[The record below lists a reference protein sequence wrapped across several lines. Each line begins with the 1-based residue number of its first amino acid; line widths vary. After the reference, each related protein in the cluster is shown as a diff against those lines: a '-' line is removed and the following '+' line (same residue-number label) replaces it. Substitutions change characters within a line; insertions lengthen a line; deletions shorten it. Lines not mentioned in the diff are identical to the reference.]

1 MKLSTLLGG
10 IGFPD
15 QKYSCDPEILR
26 IVHDSR
32 LVQQGDLFCC
42 IPGLLYDGHEFAS
55 DAVKAGAA
63 AVVAEKSL
71 NIEVPLIETT
81 SSRKSLALL
90 SSFHAGNPSRD
101 LEVVGVTGT
110 NGKTSVVYLL
120 QQILRHAGQD
130 VESSGTLTGE
140 RTTPEAPDLQNRLS
154 QWRDR
159 GVDSAVME
167 VSSHALSQ
175 HRVDG
180 TEFSAVAFTNLS
192 RDHLDYHESME
203 EYFKAK
209 ERLFE
214 QSFSSRA
221 VVVVGQEAGD
231 RIANTSQKNGLE
243 VVEVD
248 VDSASSMESWH
259 GQSLKIPF
267 EAEFMAVNTLV
278 AAELALLLNVPPSK
292 IASGVSQLQAV
303 PGRFEILKGES
314 SPAIVIDYA
323 HTPEALKAT
332 LESARALTEK
342 GRVLVV
348 FGCGGG
354 RDQGKRPLMG
364 QMADVGADFSV
375 VTSDNPRGESPMS
388 IIDEI
393 VSGMSAGS
401 HIVEEDRKEAI
412 KTALMKSEPEDVIVV
427 AGKGHETTQEIAGKF
442 FDFDDKEISKSLI
455 FELFEDEVY

>member
-10 IGFPD
+10 IGFQD
-15 QKYSCDPEILR
+15 QKYSRDPEILR

-42 IPGLLYDGHEFAS
+42 IPGLLYDGHEFAL

-63 AVVAEKSL
+63 AVVAEKPL

-110 NGKTSVVYLL
+110 NGKTSVIYLL
-120 QQILRHAGQD
+120 QQILRHAGHK

-214 QSFSSRA
+214 QSFSSKA

-243 VVEVD
+243 VVEVN
-248 VDSASSMESWH
+248 VDNASSMGSWH

-332 LESARALTEK
+332 LKSARALKEK

-393 VSGMSAGS
+393 VSGMSTGN

-412 KTALMKSEPEDVIVV
+412 KIALMNSQPEDVIVV
-427 AGKGHETTQEIAGKF
+427 AGKGHETTQEIAGEF

-455 FELFEDEVY
+455 FELFEDEV

>member
-10 IGFPD
+10 IGFQD
-15 QKYSCDPEILR
+15 QKYSRDPEILR

-42 IPGLLYDGHEFAS
+42 IPGLLYDGHEFAL

-63 AVVAEKSL
+63 AVVAEKPL

-110 NGKTSVVYLL
+110 NGKTSVVHLL
-120 QQILRHAGQD
+120 QQILRHAGHE

-214 QSFSSRA
+214 QSFSSKA

-243 VVEVD
+243 VVEVN
-248 VDSASSMESWH
+248 VDNASSMGSWH

-278 AAELALLLNVPPSK
+278 AAELALLLHVPPSK

-332 LESARALTEK
+332 LKSARALKEK

-393 VSGMSAGS
+393 VSGMSTGN

-412 KTALMKSEPEDVIVV
+412 KIALMNSQPEDVIVV
-427 AGKGHETTQEIAGKF
+427 AGKGHETTQEIAGEF

-455 FELFEDEVY
+455 FELFEDEV

>member
-10 IGFPD
+10 IGFQD
-15 QKYSCDPEILR
+15 QKYSRDPEILR

-42 IPGLLYDGHEFAS
+42 IPGLLYDGHEFAL

-63 AVVAEKSL
+63 AVVAEKPL

-110 NGKTSVVYLL
+110 NGKTSVVHLL
-120 QQILRHAGQD
+120 QQILRHAGHE

-214 QSFSSRA
+214 QSFSSKA

-243 VVEVD
+243 VVEVN
-248 VDSASSMESWH
+248 VDNASSMGSWH

-332 LESARALTEK
+332 LKSARALKEK

-393 VSGMSAGS
+393 VSGMSAGN

-412 KTALMKSEPEDVIVV
+412 KIALMNSQPEDVIVV
-427 AGKGHETTQEIAGKF
+427 AGKGHETTQEIAGEL

-455 FELFEDEVY
+455 FELFEDEV

>member
-1 MKLSTLLGG
+1 MKLSTLLEGVG
-10 IGFPD
+10 LSD
-15 QKYSCDPEILR
+15 QSFSYDPEILR

-32 LVQQGDLFCC
+32 LVQPGDLFCC
-42 IPGLLYDGHEFAS
+42 IPGLLHDGHEFAL

-71 NIEVPLIETT
+71 NIEARVVKTT

-90 SSFHAGNPSRD
+90 SSFHAGHPSRD

-110 NGKTSVVYLL
+110 NGKTSVVHLL
-120 QQILRHAGQD
+120 EQILRHAGHE

-192 RDHLDYHESME
+192 RDHLDYHKSME

-214 QSFSSRA
+214 QSFSSKA

-231 RIANTSQKNGLE
+231 RIAKTSQKNGLE

-248 VDSASSMESWH
+248 VNNASYVESWH

-267 EAEFMAVNTLV
+267 EAQFMAINTLV
-278 AAELALLLNVPPSK
+278 AAELALLLNVIPSK
-292 IASGVSQLQAV
+292 IASGISQLRAV
-303 PGRFEILKGES
+303 PGRFEILKSES
-314 SPAIVIDYA
+314 SPAIVVDYA

-332 LESARALTEK
+332 LKSARALKEN
-342 GRVLVV
+342 GRVFVV

-364 QMADVGADFSV
+364 AMADIGADFSV

-393 VSGMSAGS
+393 VSGMSAGN

-412 KTALMKSEPEDVIVV
+412 KIALMNSEPEDVIVV
-427 AGKGHETTQEIAGKF
+427 AGKGHETTQEIAGKL
-442 FDFDDKEISKSLI
+442 FDFDDKEVSKSLI
-455 FELFEDEVY
+455 FQLFKEEV

>member
-1 MKLSTLLGG
+1 MKLSTLLDG

-15 QKYSCDPEILR
+15 QKFSCDPEILR

-32 LVQQGDLFCC
+32 LVQPGDLFCC
-42 IPGLLYDGHEFAS
+42 IPGLLHDGHEFALS
-55 DAVKAGAA
+55 AVNAGAV
-63 AVVAEKSL
+63 AVVAEKPL
-71 NIEVPLIETT
+71 TIEVPLVETT

-110 NGKTSVVYLL
+110 NGKTSVVHLL
-120 QQILRHAGQD
+120 EQILRHAGHD

-154 QWRDR
+154 QWRDS

-192 RDHLDYHESME
+192 RDHLDYHKSME

-214 QSFSSRA
+214 QSFSSKA

-231 RIANTSQKNGLE
+231 RIAKTSQKNGLE

-248 VDSASSMESWH
+248 INSVSYVGPWH

-267 EAEFMAVNTLV
+267 RAEFMAINTLV

-292 IASGVSQLQAV
+292 IASGVSQLRAV
-303 PGRFEILKGES
+303 PGRFEILKSES
-314 SPAIVIDYA
+314 SPAVVIDYA

-332 LESARALTEK
+332 LKSARALREK
-342 GRVLVV
+342 GRVHVV

-364 QMADVGADFSV
+364 AMADAGADFSV

-393 VSGMSAGS
+393 VSGMSEGNYT
-401 HIVEEDRKEAI
+401 VEEDRKEAI
-412 KTALMKSEPEDVIVV
+412 KIALMNSGPEDVIVV
-427 AGKGHETTQEIAGKF
+427 AGKGHESTQEIAGEL
-442 FDFDDKEISKSLI
+442 FDFDDKEVSRSLI
-455 FELFEDEVY
+455 FELFEDEV

>member
-1 MKLSTLLGG
+1 MKLSTLLDG

-15 QKYSCDPEILR
+15 QKFSCDPEILR

-32 LVQQGDLFCC
+32 LVQPGDLFCC
-42 IPGLLYDGHEFAS
+42 IPGLLHDGHEFALS
-55 DAVKAGAA
+55 AVNAGAV
-63 AVVAEKSL
+63 AVVAEKPL
-71 NIEVPLIETT
+71 TIEVPLVETT

-110 NGKTSVVYLL
+110 NGKTSVVHLL
-120 QQILRHAGQD
+120 EQILRHAGHD

-154 QWRDR
+154 QWRDS

-192 RDHLDYHESME
+192 RDHLDYHKSME

-214 QSFSSRA
+214 QSFSSKA

-231 RIANTSQKNGLE
+231 RIAKTSQKNGLE

-248 VDSASSMESWH
+248 INSVSYVGPWH

-267 EAEFMAVNTLV
+267 RAEFMAINTLV

-292 IASGVSQLQAV
+292 IASGVSQLRAV
-303 PGRFEILKGES
+303 PGRFEILKSES
-314 SPAIVIDYA
+314 SPAVVIDYA

-332 LESARALTEK
+332 LKSARALREK
-342 GRVLVV
+342 GRVHVV

-364 QMADVGADFSV
+364 AMADAGADFSV

-393 VSGMSAGS
+393 VSGMSEGNY
-401 HIVEEDRKEAI
+401 IVEEDRKEAI
-412 KTALMKSEPEDVIVV
+412 KIALMNSGPEDVIVV
-427 AGKGHETTQEIAGKF
+427 AGKGHESTQEIAGEL
-442 FDFDDKEISKSLI
+442 FDFDDKEVSRSLI
-455 FELFEDEVY
+455 FELFEDEV

>member
-1 MKLSTLLGG
+1 MKLSTLLEGVG
-10 IGFPD
+10 LSD
-15 QKYSCDPEILR
+15 QSFSYDPEILR

-32 LVQQGDLFCC
+32 LVQPGDLFCC
-42 IPGLLYDGHEFAS
+42 IPGLLHDGHEFAL

-71 NIEVPLIETT
+71 NIEARVVKTT

-90 SSFHAGNPSRD
+90 SSFHAGHPSRD

-110 NGKTSVVYLL
+110 NGKTSVVHLL
-120 QQILRHAGQD
+120 EQILRHAGHE

-192 RDHLDYHESME
+192 RDHLDYHKSME

-214 QSFSSRA
+214 QSFSSKA

-231 RIANTSQKNGLE
+231 RIAKTSQKNGLE

-248 VDSASSMESWH
+248 VNNASYVESWH

-267 EAEFMAVNTLV
+267 EAQFMAINTLV
-278 AAELALLLNVPPSK
+278 AAELALLLNVAPSK
-292 IASGVSQLQAV
+292 IASGISQLRAV
-303 PGRFEILKGES
+303 PGRFEILKSES
-314 SPAIVIDYA
+314 SPAIVVDYA

-332 LESARALTEK
+332 LKSARALKEN
-342 GRVLVV
+342 GRVFVV

-364 QMADVGADFSV
+364 AVADVGADFSV

-393 VSGMSAGS
+393 VSGMSAGN

-412 KTALMKSEPEDVIVV
+412 KIALMNSEPEDVIVV
-427 AGKGHETTQEIAGKF
+427 AGKGHETTQEIAGKL
-442 FDFDDKEISKSLI
+442 FDFDDKEVSKSLI
-455 FELFEDEVY
+455 FQLFKEEV

>member
-10 IGFPD
+10 IGFQD
-15 QKYSCDPEILR
+15 QKYSRDPEILR

-42 IPGLLYDGHEFAS
+42 IPGLLYDGHEFAL

-63 AVVAEKSL
+63 AVVAEKPL

-110 NGKTSVVYLL
+110 NGKTSVVHLL
-120 QQILRHAGQD
+120 QQILRHAGHE

-214 QSFSSRA
+214 QSFSSKA

-243 VVEVD
+243 VVEVN
-248 VDSASSMESWH
+248 VDNASSMGSWH

-278 AAELALLLNVPPSK
+278 AAELALLLDVPPSK

-332 LESARALTEK
+332 LKSARALKEK

-393 VSGMSAGS
+393 VSGMSAGN

-412 KTALMKSEPEDVIVV
+412 KIALMNSQPEDVIVV
-427 AGKGHETTQEIAGKF
+427 AGKGHETTQEIAGEF

-455 FELFEDEVY
+455 FELFEDEV

>member
-1 MKLSTLLGG
+1 MKLLTLLDG
-10 IGFPD
+10 IGLSD
-15 QKYSCDPEILR
+15 KKYTCDPEISR

-32 LVQQGDLFCC
+32 LVQPGDLFCC
-42 IPGLLYDGHEFAS
+42 IPGLLHDGHEFVL

-63 AVVAEKSL
+63 AVVAEKPL
-71 NIEVPLIETT
+71 NIEVPVVETT

-110 NGKTSVVYLL
+110 NGKTSVVHLL
-120 QQILRHAGQD
+120 EQILRHAGHE

-140 RTTPEAPDLQNRLS
+140 RTTPEAPDLQNRLRK
-154 QWRDR
+154 WRDR

-192 RDHLDYHESME
+192 RDHLDYHKSME

-214 QSFSSRA
+214 KSFSSKA

-231 RIANTSQKNGLE
+231 RIAKTSQNNGLE

-248 VDSASSMESWH
+248 VNNASYVRSWH
-259 GQSLKIPF
+259 GQNLKIPF
-267 EAEFMAVNTLV
+267 KAEFMAINTLV
-278 AAELALLLNVPPSK
+278 AAELALLLHVPPSK
-292 IASGVSQLQAV
+292 IASGVSQLRAV
-303 PGRFEILKGES
+303 PGRFEILKSES
-314 SPAIVIDYA
+314 SPAVVIDYA

-332 LESARALTEK
+332 LKSARALKEN

-364 QMADVGADFSV
+364 AMADAGADFSV

-393 VSGMSAGS
+393 VSGMSPENR
-401 HIVEEDRKEAI
+401 IVEEDRKEAI
-412 KTALMKSEPEDVIVV
+412 KIALMNSEPEDVIVV
-427 AGKGHETTQEIAGKF
+427 AGKGHEVTQEIAGEL
-442 FDFDDKEISKSLI
+442 FDFDDKEVSKSLI
-455 FELFEDEVY
+455 FELFEDEV

>member
-1 MKLSTLLGG
+1 MKLSTLLDGV
-10 IGFPD
+10 GFPD

-42 IPGLLYDGHEFAS
+42 IPGLLHDGHEFAL
-55 DAVKAGAA
+55 DAVEAGAS
-63 AVVAEKSL
+63 AVVAEKPL
-71 NIEVPLIETT
+71 NIEAPLVETT
-81 SSRKSLALL
+81 SARKSLALL

-110 NGKTSVVYLL
+110 NGKTSVVHLL
-120 QQILRHAGQD
+120 EQLLRHAGHE

-154 QWRDR
+154 KWRDR

-192 RDHLDYHESME
+192 RDHLDYHKSME

-214 QSFSSRA
+214 QSFSSKA

-248 VDSASSMESWH
+248 VNSASSTGSWH

-267 EAEFMAVNTLV
+267 EAQFMNINTLV
-278 AAELALLLNVPPSK
+278 AAELALLLEVPPSK
-292 IASGVSQLQAV
+292 IASGISQLQAV
-303 PGRFEILKGES
+303 PGRFEILKSES

-332 LESARALTEK
+332 LTSARALKEK

-364 QMADVGADFSV
+364 AVADVGADFSV

-388 IIDEI
+388 IIEEI
-393 VSGMSAGS
+393 VSGMSTGN
-401 HIVEEDRKEAI
+401 HVVEENRKEAI
-412 KTALMKSEPEDVIVV
+412 KIALMNSEPEDVIVI
-427 AGKGHETTQEIAGKF
+427 AGKGHETTQEIAGQL

-455 FELFEDEVY
+455 FELFEEEV

>member
-10 IGFPD
+10 IGFSD
-15 QKYSCDPEILR
+15 QKYSYDPEILR

-42 IPGLLYDGHEFAS
+42 IPGFLHDGHDFAL

-63 AVVAEKSL
+63 AVVAEKPL
-71 NIEVPLIETT
+71 NIEVPLVETT

-110 NGKTSVVYLL
+110 NGKTSVVHLL
-120 QQILRHAGQD
+120 QQILHHAGHE

-192 RDHLDYHESME
+192 RDHLDYHKSME

-214 QSFSSRA
+214 QSFSSKA

-248 VDSASSMESWH
+248 VNSAFSMGPWH

-267 EAEFMAVNTLV
+267 KAEFMAVNTLV

-303 PGRFEILKGES
+303 PGRFEILKSQS

-332 LESARALTEK
+332 LKSARALKEK

-364 QMADVGADFSV
+364 EMADVGADFSV

-393 VSGMSAGS
+393 V
-401 HIVEEDRKEAI
+401 
-412 KTALMKSEPEDVIVV
+412 
-427 AGKGHETTQEIAGKF
+427 
-442 FDFDDKEISKSLI
+442 
-455 FELFEDEVY
+455 

>member
-1 MKLSTLLGG
+1 MKLSTLLDG

-15 QKYSCDPEILR
+15 QKFSCDPEILR

-32 LVQQGDLFCC
+32 LVQPGDIFCC
-42 IPGLLYDGHEFAS
+42 IPGLLHDGHEFALN
-55 DAVKAGAA
+55 AVNAGAA
-63 AVVAEKSL
+63 AVVAENPL
-71 NIEVPLIETT
+71 TIEVPLVETT

-110 NGKTSVVYLL
+110 NGKTSVVHLL
-120 QQILRHAGQD
+120 EQILRHAGHD

-154 QWRDR
+154 QWRDS

-192 RDHLDYHESME
+192 RDHLDYHKSME

-214 QSFSSRA
+214 QSFSSKA

-231 RIANTSQKNGLE
+231 RIAKTSQKNGLE

-248 VDSASSMESWH
+248 INSVSYVGPWH

-267 EAEFMAVNTLV
+267 RAEFMAINTLV

-292 IASGVSQLQAV
+292 IASGVSQLRAV
-303 PGRFEILKGES
+303 PGRFEILKSES
-314 SPAIVIDYA
+314 SPAVVIDYA

-332 LESARALTEK
+332 LKSARALREK
-342 GRVLVV
+342 GRVHVV

-364 QMADVGADFSV
+364 AMADAGADFSV

-393 VSGMSAGS
+393 VSGMSEGNY
-401 HIVEEDRKEAI
+401 IVEEDRKEAI
-412 KTALMKSEPEDVIVV
+412 KIALMNSGPEDVIVV
-427 AGKGHETTQEIAGKF
+427 AGKGHESTQEIAGEL
-442 FDFDDKEISKSLI
+442 FDFDDKEVSRSLI
-455 FELFEDEVY
+455 FELFEDEV

>member
-1 MKLSTLLGG
+1 MKLSTLLEGVG
-10 IGFPD
+10 LSD
-15 QKYSCDPEILR
+15 QSFSYDPEILR

-32 LVQQGDLFCC
+32 LVQPGDLFCC
-42 IPGLLYDGHEFAS
+42 IPGLLHDGHEFAL

-71 NIEVPLIETT
+71 NIEARVVKTT

-90 SSFHAGNPSRD
+90 SSFHAGHPSRD

-110 NGKTSVVYLL
+110 NGKTSVVHLL
-120 QQILRHAGQD
+120 EQILRHAGHE

-192 RDHLDYHESME
+192 RDHLDYHKSME

-214 QSFSSRA
+214 QSFSSKA

-231 RIANTSQKNGLE
+231 RIAKISQKNGLE

-248 VDSASSMESWH
+248 VNNVSYVESWH

-267 EAEFMAVNTLV
+267 EAQFMAINTLV
-278 AAELALLLNVPPSK
+278 AAELALLLNVIPSK
-292 IASGVSQLQAV
+292 IASGISQLRAV
-303 PGRFEILKGES
+303 PGRFEILKSES
-314 SPAIVIDYA
+314 SPAIVVDYA

-332 LESARALTEK
+332 LKSARALKEN
-342 GRVLVV
+342 GRVFVV

-364 QMADVGADFSV
+364 AMADIGADFSV

-393 VSGMSAGS
+393 VSGMSAGN

-412 KTALMKSEPEDVIVV
+412 KIALMNSEPEDVIVV
-427 AGKGHETTQEIAGKF
+427 AGKGHETTQEIAGKL
-442 FDFDDKEISKSLI
+442 FDFDDKEVSKSLI
-455 FELFEDEVY
+455 FQLFKEEV

>member
-10 IGFPD
+10 IGFQD
-15 QKYSCDPEILR
+15 QKYSRDPEILR

-42 IPGLLYDGHEFAS
+42 IPGLLYDGHEFAL

-63 AVVAEKSL
+63 AVVAEKPL

-110 NGKTSVVYLL
+110 NGKTSVVHLL
-120 QQILRHAGQD
+120 QQILRHAGHE

-214 QSFSSRA
+214 QSFSSKA

-243 VVEVD
+243 VVEVN
-248 VDSASSMESWH
+248 VDNASSMGSWH

-332 LESARALTEK
+332 LKSARALKEK

-393 VSGMSAGS
+393 VSGMSAGN

-412 KTALMKSEPEDVIVV
+412 KIALMNSQPEDVIVV
-427 AGKGHETTQEIAGKF
+427 AGKGHETTQEIAGEF

-455 FELFEDEVY
+455 FELFEDEV

>member
-1 MKLSTLLGG
+1 MKLSTLLEGVG
-10 IGFPD
+10 LSD
-15 QKYSCDPEILR
+15 QSFSYDPEILR

-32 LVQQGDLFCC
+32 LVQPGDLFCC
-42 IPGLLYDGHEFAS
+42 IPGLLHDGHEFALS
-55 DAVKAGAA
+55 AVNAGAV
-63 AVVAEKSL
+63 AVVAEKPL
-71 NIEVPLIETT
+71 AIEVPLVETT

-110 NGKTSVVYLL
+110 NGKTSVVHLL
-120 QQILRHAGQD
+120 EQILRHAGHD

-154 QWRDR
+154 QWRDS

-192 RDHLDYHESME
+192 RDHLDYHKSME

-214 QSFSSRA
+214 QSFSSKA

-231 RIANTSQKNGLE
+231 RIAKTSQKNGLE

-248 VDSASSMESWH
+248 INSVSYVGPWH

-267 EAEFMAVNTLV
+267 RAEFMAINTLV

-292 IASGVSQLQAV
+292 IASGVSQLRAV
-303 PGRFEILKGES
+303 PGRFEILKSES
-314 SPAIVIDYA
+314 SPAVVIDYA

-332 LESARALTEK
+332 LKSARALREK
-342 GRVLVV
+342 GRVHVV

-364 QMADVGADFSV
+364 AMADAGADFSV

-393 VSGMSAGS
+393 VSGMSAGN

-412 KTALMKSEPEDVIVV
+412 KIALMNSEPEDVIVI
-427 AGKGHETTQEIAGKF
+427 AGKGHETTQEIAGEL
-442 FDFDDKEISKSLI
+442 FDFDDKEVSKSLI
-455 FELFEDEVY
+455 FELFQDEV

>member
-1 MKLSTLLGG
+1 MKLSTLLEGVG
-10 IGFPD
+10 LSD
-15 QKYSCDPEILR
+15 QSFSYDPEILR

-32 LVQQGDLFCC
+32 LVQPGDLFCC
-42 IPGLLYDGHEFAS
+42 IPGLLHDGHEFAL

-71 NIEVPLIETT
+71 NIEARVVKTT

-90 SSFHAGNPSRD
+90 SSFHAGHPSRD

-110 NGKTSVVYLL
+110 NGKTSVVHLL
-120 QQILRHAGQD
+120 EQILRHAGHE

-192 RDHLDYHESME
+192 RDHLDYHKSME

-214 QSFSSRA
+214 QSFSSKA

-231 RIANTSQKNGLE
+231 RIAKISQKNGLE

-248 VDSASSMESWH
+248 VNNVSYVESWH

-267 EAEFMAVNTLV
+267 EAQFMAINTLV
-278 AAELALLLNVPPSK
+278 AAELALLLNVIPSK
-292 IASGVSQLQAV
+292 IASGISQLRAV
-303 PGRFEILKGES
+303 PGRFEILKSES
-314 SPAIVIDYA
+314 SPAIVVDYA

-332 LESARALTEK
+332 LKSARALKEN
-342 GRVLVV
+342 GRVFVV

-364 QMADVGADFSV
+364 AVADVGADFSV

-393 VSGMSAGS
+393 VSGMSAGN

-412 KTALMKSEPEDVIVV
+412 KIALMNSEPEDVIVV
-427 AGKGHETTQEIAGKF
+427 AGKGHETTQEIAGKL
-442 FDFDDKEISKSLI
+442 FDFDDKEVSKSLI
-455 FELFEDEVY
+455 FQLFKEEV

>member
-1 MKLSTLLGG
+1 MKLSTLLDG

-15 QKYSCDPEILR
+15 QKHSCDPEILR

-42 IPGLLYDGHEFAS
+42 IPGLLHDGHEFAL
-55 DAVKAGAA
+55 DAVKAGAS
-63 AVVAEKSL
+63 AVVAEKPL
-71 NIEVPLIETT
+71 NIEVPLVETT
-81 SSRKSLALL
+81 STRKSLALL

-110 NGKTSVVYLL
+110 NGKTSVVHLL
-120 QQILRHAGQD
+120 EQILRHAGHE

-154 QWRDR
+154 KWRDR

-192 RDHLDYHESME
+192 RDHLDYHKSME

-214 QSFSSRA
+214 QSFSSKA

-231 RIANTSQKNGLE
+231 RIASTSQKNGLE

-248 VDSASSMESWH
+248 VNSASSTGSWH

-267 EAEFMAVNTLV
+267 EAQFMTVNTLV
-278 AAELALLLNVPPSK
+278 AAELALLLEVPPSK
-292 IASGVSQLQAV
+292 IASGISQLQAV
-303 PGRFEILKGES
+303 PGRFEILKSES

-332 LESARALTEK
+332 LKSARALKEK

-364 QMADVGADFSV
+364 AMADVGADFSV

-388 IIDEI
+388 IIEEI
-393 VSGMSAGS
+393 VSGMSAGN
-401 HIVEEDRKEAI
+401 HIVEENRKEAI
-412 KTALMKSEPEDVIVV
+412 KIALMNSEPEDVIVI
-427 AGKGHETTQEIAGKF
+427 AGKGHETTQEIAGQL

-455 FELFEDEVY
+455 FELFEEEV

>member
-1 MKLSTLLGG
+1 MKLSTLLDG

-15 QKYSCDPEILR
+15 QKFSCDPEILR

-32 LVQQGDLFCC
+32 LVQPGDLFCC
-42 IPGLLYDGHEFAS
+42 IPGLLHDGHEFALS
-55 DAVKAGAA
+55 AVNAGAV
-63 AVVAEKSL
+63 AVVAEKPL
-71 NIEVPLIETT
+71 TIEVPLVETT

-110 NGKTSVVYLL
+110 NGKTSVVHLL
-120 QQILRHAGQD
+120 EQILRHAGHD

-154 QWRDR
+154 QWRDS

-192 RDHLDYHESME
+192 RDHLDYHKSME

-214 QSFSSRA
+214 QSFSSKA

-231 RIANTSQKNGLE
+231 RIAKTSQKNGLE

-248 VDSASSMESWH
+248 INSVSYVGPWH

-267 EAEFMAVNTLV
+267 RAEFMAINTLV

-292 IASGVSQLQAV
+292 IASGVSQLRAV
-303 PGRFEILKGES
+303 PGRFEILKSES
-314 SPAIVIDYA
+314 SPAVVIDYA

-332 LESARALTEK
+332 LKSARALREK
-342 GRVLVV
+342 GRVHVV

-364 QMADVGADFSV
+364 AMADAGADFSV

-393 VSGMSAGS
+393 VSGMSEGNY
-401 HIVEEDRKEAI
+401 IVEEDRKEAI
-412 KTALMKSEPEDVIVV
+412 KIALMNSGPEDVIVV
-427 AGKGHETTQEIAGKF
+427 AGKGHESTQEIAGKL
-442 FDFDDKEISKSLI
+442 FDFDDKEVSRSLI
-455 FELFEDEVY
+455 LELFEDKV

>member
-1 MKLSTLLGG
+1 MKLSTLLDG

-32 LVQQGDLFCC
+32 LVQPGDLFCC
-42 IPGLLYDGHEFAS
+42 IPGLLHDGHEFAS
-55 DAVKAGAA
+55 DAVEAGAA
-63 AVVAEKSL
+63 AVVAENPL
-71 NIEVPLIETT
+71 TIEVPVVETT

-110 NGKTSVVYLL
+110 NGKTSVVHLL
-120 QQILRHAGQD
+120 EQILRHAGHD

-154 QWRDR
+154 QWRDS

-192 RDHLDYHESME
+192 RDHLDYHKSME

-214 QSFSSRA
+214 QSFSSKA

-231 RIANTSQKNGLE
+231 RIAKTSQKNGLE

-248 VDSASSMESWH
+248 INSVSYVGPWH

-267 EAEFMAVNTLV
+267 RAEFMAINTLV

-292 IASGVSQLQAV
+292 IASGVSQLRAV
-303 PGRFEILKGES
+303 PGRFEILKSES
-314 SPAIVIDYA
+314 SPAVVIDYA

-332 LESARALTEK
+332 LKSARALREK
-342 GRVLVV
+342 GRVHVV

-364 QMADVGADFSV
+364 AMADAGADFSV

-393 VSGMSAGS
+393 VSGMSEGNY
-401 HIVEEDRKEAI
+401 IVEEDRKEAI
-412 KTALMKSEPEDVIVV
+412 KIALMNSGPEDVIVV
-427 AGKGHETTQEIAGKF
+427 AGKGHESTQEIAGEL
-442 FDFDDKEISKSLI
+442 FDFDDKEVSRSLI
-455 FELFEDEVY
+455 LELFEDEV

>member
-10 IGFPD
+10 IGFQD
-15 QKYSCDPEILR
+15 QKYSRDPEILR

-42 IPGLLYDGHEFAS
+42 IPGLLYDGHEFAL

-63 AVVAEKSL
+63 AVVAEKPL

-110 NGKTSVVYLL
+110 NGKTSVVHLL
-120 QQILRHAGQD
+120 QQILRHAGHE

-214 QSFSSRA
+214 QSFSSKA

-231 RIANTSQKNGLE
+231 RIANISQKNGLE
-243 VVEVD
+243 VVEVN
-248 VDSASSMESWH
+248 VDNASSMGSWH

-278 AAELALLLNVPPSK
+278 AAELALLLDVPPSK

-332 LESARALTEK
+332 LKSARALKEK

-393 VSGMSAGS
+393 VSGMSAGN

-412 KTALMKSEPEDVIVV
+412 KIALMNSQPEDVIVV
-427 AGKGHETTQEIAGKF
+427 AGKGHETTQEIAGEF

-455 FELFEDEVY
+455 FELFEDEV

>member
-1 MKLSTLLGG
+1 MKLSTLLEGVG
-10 IGFPD
+10 LSD
-15 QKYSCDPEILR
+15 QSFSYDPEILR

-32 LVQQGDLFCC
+32 LVQPGDLFCC
-42 IPGLLYDGHEFAS
+42 IPGLLHDGHEFAL

-71 NIEVPLIETT
+71 NIEARVVKTT

-90 SSFHAGNPSRD
+90 SSFHAGHPSRD

-110 NGKTSVVYLL
+110 NGKTSVVHLL
-120 QQILRHAGQD
+120 EQILRHAGHE

-192 RDHLDYHESME
+192 RDHLDYHKSME

-214 QSFSSRA
+214 QSFSSKA

-231 RIANTSQKNGLE
+231 RIAKTSQKNGLE

-248 VDSASSMESWH
+248 VNNVSYVESWH

-267 EAEFMAVNTLV
+267 EAQFMAINTLV
-278 AAELALLLNVPPSK
+278 AAELALLLNVIPSK
-292 IASGVSQLQAV
+292 IASGISQLRAV
-303 PGRFEILKGES
+303 PGRFEILKSES
-314 SPAIVIDYA
+314 SPAIVVDYA

-332 LESARALTEK
+332 LKSARALKEN
-342 GRVLVV
+342 GRVFVV

-364 QMADVGADFSV
+364 AMADIGADFSV

-393 VSGMSAGS
+393 VSGMSAGN

-412 KTALMKSEPEDVIVV
+412 KIALMNSEPEDVIVV
-427 AGKGHETTQEIAGKF
+427 AGKGHETTQEIAGKL
-442 FDFDDKEISKSLI
+442 FDFDDKEVSKSLI
-455 FELFEDEVY
+455 FQLFKEEV

>member
-10 IGFPD
+10 IGFQD
-15 QKYSCDPEILR
+15 QKYSRDPEILR

-42 IPGLLYDGHEFAS
+42 IPGLLYDGHEFAL

-63 AVVAEKSL
+63 AVVAEKPL

-110 NGKTSVVYLL
+110 NGKTSVVHLL
-120 QQILRHAGQD
+120 QQILRHAGHE

-214 QSFSSRA
+214 QSFSSKA

-243 VVEVD
+243 VVEVN
-248 VDSASSMESWH
+248 VDNASSMGSWH

-332 LESARALTEK
+332 LKSARALKEK

-393 VSGMSAGS
+393 VSGMSAGN

-412 KTALMKSEPEDVIVV
+412 KIALMNSQPEDVIVV
-427 AGKGHETTQEIAGKF
+427 AGKGHETTQEIAGEF

-455 FELFEDEVY
+455 FQLFEDEV

>member
-10 IGFPD
+10 IGFQD
-15 QKYSCDPEILR
+15 QKYSRDPEILR

-42 IPGLLYDGHEFAS
+42 IPGLLYDGHEFAL

-63 AVVAEKSL
+63 AVVAEKPL

-110 NGKTSVVYLL
+110 NGKTSVVHLL
-120 QQILRHAGQD
+120 QQILRHAGHE

-214 QSFSSRA
+214 QSFSSKA

-243 VVEVD
+243 VVEVN
-248 VDSASSMESWH
+248 VDNASSMGSWH

-332 LESARALTEK
+332 LKSARALKEK

-393 VSGMSAGS
+393 VSGMSTGN

-412 KTALMKSEPEDVIVV
+412 KIALMNSQPEDVIVV
-427 AGKGHETTQEIAGKF
+427 AGKGHETTQEIAGEL

-455 FELFEDEVY
+455 FELFEDEV

>member
-10 IGFPD
+10 IGFQD
-15 QKYSCDPEILR
+15 QKYSRDPEILR

-42 IPGLLYDGHEFAS
+42 IPGLLYDGHEFAL

-63 AVVAEKSL
+63 AVVAEKPL

-110 NGKTSVVYLL
+110 NGKTSVVHLL
-120 QQILRHAGQD
+120 QQILRHAGHE

-214 QSFSSRA
+214 QSFSSKA

-243 VVEVD
+243 VVEVN
-248 VDSASSMESWH
+248 VDNASSMGSWH

-332 LESARALTEK
+332 LKSARALKEK

-393 VSGMSAGS
+393 VSGMSTGN

-412 KTALMKSEPEDVIVV
+412 KIALMNSQPEDVIVV
-427 AGKGHETTQEIAGKF
+427 AGKGHETTQEIAGEF

-455 FELFEDEVY
+455 FELFEDEV